1 METGHLEAL
10 AEGQCGTWLLDS
22 LAGARLTGPLVRA
35 AATGSRRRPLPLV
48 TQDPDGHLVGALLS
62 APSGRVIFASGDRS
76 GRSPCRAS
84 TRPGR

>member
-22 LAGARLTGPLVRA
+22 LAGAPPDRTARA
-35 AATGSRRRPLPLV
+35 GAGSRRRPLPLV

-62 APSGRVIFASGDRS
+62 APSGRVISASGDRS

-84 TRPGR
+84 TSPGR